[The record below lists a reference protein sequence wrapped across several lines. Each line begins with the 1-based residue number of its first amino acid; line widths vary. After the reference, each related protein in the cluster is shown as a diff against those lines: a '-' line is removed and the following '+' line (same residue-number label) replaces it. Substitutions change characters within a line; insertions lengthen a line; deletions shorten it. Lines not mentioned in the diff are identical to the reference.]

1 MPVGNISLQ
10 PDKKAVSRFDSLKT
24 YPSAM
29 SSADWAKIE
38 PAFREKCFFS
48 ARVSNAEVLG
58 KMRELIGKALD
69 DTKRNPNQ
77 AHVSKDKFISEM
89 KSYLKSK
96 GYAMGGTSLTDI
108 TSRRRLGLIFQMNVD
123 EAREYGRYVRG
134 QDPELLDA
142 FPAWEFTRIEH
153 RRVPRTDWERRFR
166 AAGGKVINGRMVAL
180 KSSDVWTN
188 LSRFG
193 RPYPPFDFG
202 SGMGV
207 VDIERSDAIKL
218 GLIPDD
224 EPADEIPDFDC
235 VLETE
240 VSLDRIPE
248 EFREQIIKETP
259 NVEIRGNKLVQQ
271 NKPKLPTWKDIGLES
286 AKTWKH
292 QGIKD
297 KTVDSEEAR
306 KRLAKGEIVKD
317 VFGED
322 ATFNNAIITH
332 WEDLGKKKTDID
344 NRLSRLDVA
353 EEVVKK
359 PHEVWQQG
367 SQKMYIQI
375 YEKDSGKIKG
385 MAVAKQGDLIIR
397 SYILN
402 SPQGLNAARKGERI
416 YPK

>member
-10 PDKKAVSRFDSLKT
+10 PDKKAVSRFDSRKT

-38 PAFREKCFFS
+38 PAIREKCFFS
-48 ARVSNAEVLG
+48 ARVNNAEVLG

-259 NVEIRGNKLVQQ
+259 NAEIRDNKLVMRD
-271 NKPKLPTWKDIGLES
+271 KPKLPTWKDIGLES

-306 KRLAKGEIVKD
+306 KRLAKGEVVKD

-332 WEDLGKKKTDID
+332 WEEVGKTEKDIKI
-344 NRLSRLDVA
+344 RLTRIDVA

-402 SPQGLNAARKGERI
+402 SPQGLNAARKGKRI